1 MYKLYMNC
9 FNNGRPK
16 LSSGDRTRDL
26 RARTIYAST
35 VSEFKGKGGCRSYD
49 GKVGIYKR
57 SAKIRNVGSHST
69 LLALS
74 RGHAL
79 CVDGLKSPAEEGSV
93 EMGLAKC
100 PQPPTTLQGVCS
112 GPRSRQV
119 KISMGWNYYNIINI
133 ADVDALCSSGLPV
146 VNSEDAVG
154 ALEVNEVDS
163 IVNADGSGVVIDPSN
178 VLFGDNEDC
187 RNPLDVNKYLRY
199 ASVYQ
204 VVKIVGVPISSF
216 GVILPCGDALLA
228 GLVGGTA
235 VSGTVPP
242 LLPAL
247 PPPPVVAV
255 SGGGIITRVC
265 CSGGVLT
272 LYVSILAG
280 SFLNQIVSI
289 APPGPATVPPTATVY
304 IVAPTEVT
312 TIQGNPCAQA
322 NLSWGNETQQNYM
335 ASFNYPD
342 SYLSLAS

>member
-119 KISMGWNYYNIINI
+119 KISMGWNYYNIMNLAD
-133 ADVDALCSSGLPV
+133 ADVACISGLPV
-146 VNSEDAVG
+146 VTSENAMG
-154 ALEVNEVDS
+154 ALTVNIVDS
-163 IVNADGSGVVIDPSN
+163 VVNADGSGVVIDPSDI
-178 VLFGDNEDC
+178 LFGDNEDC

-199 ASVYQ
+199 ASVRQ
-204 VVKIVGVPISSF
+204 VVKIVGVPDDGNAAIM
-216 GVILPCGDALLA
+216 CGDARLT
-228 GLVGGTA
+228 GLVGGIVT
-235 VSGTVPP
+235 SGTS
-242 LLPAL
+242 LSLF
-247 PPPPVVAV
+247 
-255 SGGGIITRVC
+255 SGFGVITRVC

-272 LYVSILAG
+272 LYASILQG
-280 SFLNQIVSI
+280 SFLNHAAWI
-289 APPGPATVPPTATVY
+289 APPAGSVTVR
-304 IVAPTEVT
+304 ILAPTEVT
-312 TIQGNPCAQA
+312 TTQGDPCAQA